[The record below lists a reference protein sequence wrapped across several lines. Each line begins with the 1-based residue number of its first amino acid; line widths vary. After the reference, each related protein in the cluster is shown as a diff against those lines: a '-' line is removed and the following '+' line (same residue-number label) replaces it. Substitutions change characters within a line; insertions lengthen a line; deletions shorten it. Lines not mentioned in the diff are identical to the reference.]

1 MENLFQPAEI
11 ASIVL
16 PEEKI
21 KSRVA
26 ALGRQITQDYAGK
39 RLIMVGVLKGAV
51 PFLADLI
58 RCVPLPLQYDFIAVA
73 SYGASTVSSGAV
85 RMLKDLEL
93 SVEGF
98 DVLLVEDIIDTGLT
112 LRYLRENLYNRHP
125 ASLRIAAL
133 LNKPSRRGAEITAD
147 YCGFTVPDEFLVGYG
162 LDYNQNFRNLPYV
175 GALKREVWQER

>member
-1 MENLFQPAEI
+1 
-11 ASIVL
+11 VL

-26 ALGRQITQDYAGK
+26 ALGRQITRDYAGK

-58 RCVPLPLQYDFIAVA
+58 RCVALPLQYDFIAVA

-112 LRYLRENLYNRHP
+112 LRYLRENLYNRRP
-125 ASLRIAAL
+125 ASLKIAAL

-175 GALKREVWQER
+175 GALRREVWQER